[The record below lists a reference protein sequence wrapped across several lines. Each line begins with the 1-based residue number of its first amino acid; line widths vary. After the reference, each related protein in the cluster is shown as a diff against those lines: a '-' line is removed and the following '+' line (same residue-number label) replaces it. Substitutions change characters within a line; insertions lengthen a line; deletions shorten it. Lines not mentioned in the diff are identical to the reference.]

1 MSLIHWDKSVL
12 TFHLREMI
20 EDRQT
25 GSPTALLGLGALVA
39 GTIVLPAAVKL
50 GKPVLKGIIK
60 SGLSLY
66 QESQA
71 PKSAGNASRSAS

>member
-1 MSLIHWDKSVL
+1 
-12 TFHLREMI
+12 MI

-25 GSPTALLGLGALVA
+25 GDSTALLGLGALVA
-39 GTIVLPAAVKL
+39 GTIVLPAAAKF

-66 QESQA
+66 QEAKVTPA
-71 PKSAGNASRSAS
+71 PKSARSASRSVS